1 MVDNQG
7 PDTPQSANTGFD
19 ESVFSETPQ
28 APIVDEGSAQ
38 ENTLTPTDA
47 FTDSSGEEAPKEV
60 PSVEETTQPV
70 DPKNDDTRYQ
80 YWQSQAAKRE
90 NELKQMQQRVQNYE
104 QMQQYAPQPAPQQQQ
119 PQVEE
124 FPDPPEKPGKPRNFN
139 RQEAFEDAS
148 SESARY
154 LDEVEEWRDNMD
166 EYNMLRNQYE
176 NAVTQEQI
184 QNQNAQRRQIE
195 AQRQAHF
202 QQQQQMN
209 EVNELVQGHYGLSPE
224 ESKEFI
230 QTMSDPASIT
240 VDNLVQL
247 YRLQKGKGGGAPVNP
262 GQSPQ
267 PSPSFQQAQRAQ
279 QVPQP
284 MGVQPT
290 AGNNQAPAED
300 QIMDNMIS
308 DFKSKNPW

>member
-7 PDTPQSANTGFD
+7 PDTPQSANSLFNED
-19 ESVFSETPQ
+19 VFTETPETQ
-28 APIVDEGSAQ
+28 ANEGSAQ

-47 FTDSSGEEAPKEV
+47 FTAPSGEEAPQEA
-60 PSVEETTQPV
+60 PSVEETPQPV
-70 DPKNDDTRYQ
+70 DPKNDERRYQ

-90 NELKQMQQRVQNYE
+90 NELRQMQERMQTYE
-104 QMQQYAPQPAPQQQQ
+104 QNMQQPAQPYAPQQQE
-119 PQVEE
+119 PQREE

-166 EYNMLRNQYE
+166 EYNTLRVQYE
-176 NAVTQEQI
+176 NAVTQERI
-184 QNQNAQRRQIE
+184 QNQEAQRRQTE
-195 AQRQAHF
+195 AQRQAYR
-202 QQQQQMN
+202 QQQEQLSQ
-209 EVNELVQGHYGLSPE
+209 VNELVQGHYGLSPE
-224 ESKEFI
+224 ESQEFI
-230 QTMSDPASIT
+230 QTMSDPSSIT

-300 QIMDNMIS
+300 QIMDNMIA

>member
-7 PDTPQSANTGFD
+7 PDTPQSANSLFNED
-19 ESVFSETPQ
+19 VFTETPETQ
-28 APIVDEGSAQ
+28 ANEGSAQ

-47 FTDSSGEEAPKEV
+47 FTAPSGEEAPQEA
-60 PSVEETTQPV
+60 PSVEETPQPV
-70 DPKNDDTRYQ
+70 DPKNDERRYQ

-90 NELKQMQQRVQNYE
+90 NELRQMQERMQTYE
-104 QMQQYAPQPAPQQQQ
+104 QNMQQPAQQYAPQQQEPQR
-119 PQVEE
+119 EE

-166 EYNMLRNQYE
+166 EYNTLRVQYE
-176 NAVTQEQI
+176 NAVTQERI
-184 QNQNAQRRQIE
+184 QNQEAQRRQTE
-195 AQRQAHF
+195 AQRQAYR
-202 QQQQQMN
+202 QQQEQLSQ
-209 EVNELVQGHYGLSPE
+209 VNELVQGHYGLSPE
-224 ESKEFI
+224 ESQEFI
-230 QTMSDPASIT
+230 QTMSDPSSIT

-247 YRLQKGKGGGAPVNP
+247 YRLQKGQGGGAPVNQ
-262 GQSPQ
+262 GQPAQ
-267 PSPSFQQAQRAQ
+267 PSPQFQQAQRAQ

-300 QIMDNMIS
+300 QIMDNMIA

>member
-7 PDTPQSANTGFD
+7 LDTPQPANPGFD

-28 APIVDEGSAQ
+28 APVVEEGSAQ

-47 FTDSSGEEAPKEV
+47 FTDPSGEEAPKEA
-60 PSVEETTQPV
+60 PSVEETPQPV

-90 NELKQMQQRVQNYE
+90 NEMKAMQARMQNVQ
-104 QMQQYAPQPAPQQQQ
+104 QPAQQFAPQQQQ
-119 PQVEE
+119 PEVEE
-124 FPDPPEKPGKPRNFN
+124 FPDPPEKPVKPRNFN
-139 RQEAFEDAS
+139 RQEAYEDAS

-154 LDEVEEWRDNMD
+154 LDESEEWRDNMD
-166 EYNMLRNQYE
+166 EYNTLRVQYE
-176 NAVTQEQI
+176 NAITQEKI
-184 QNQNAQRRQIE
+184 QNQEAQRRQYE
-195 AQRQAHF
+195 AQRQAQI
-202 QQQQQMN
+202 QQNQQMN

-230 QTMSDPASIT
+230 ETMSNPSSIT

-247 YRLQKGKGGGAPVNP
+247 YRLQKGNGGGAPVNP
-262 GQSPQ
+262 GQPAQ

-290 AGNNQAPAED
+290 AGNTTAPAED

>member
-7 PDTPQSANTGFD
+7 TDTPQSANNLFD
-19 ESVFSETPQ
+19 ESVFTDAPQ
-28 APIVDEGSAQ
+28 GEESTQ

-47 FTDSSGEEAPKEV
+47 FTEASGEEAPKEV
-60 PSVEETTQPV
+60 PSTEETQPV
-70 DPKNDDTRYQ
+70 DAKNDERRYQ
-80 YWQSQAAKRE
+80 YWQSQAAQRDNQIRE
-90 NELKQMQQRVQNYE
+90 LQNQVQYNQAQQQH
-104 QMQQYAPQPAPQQQQ
+104 QQQ
-119 PQVEE
+119 PQQAQPQEE
-124 FPDPPEKPGKPRNFN
+124 QFPAAPDKPTKPHNFN
-139 RQEAFEDAS
+139 RQEAYEDAS

-154 LDEVEEWRDNMD
+154 LDEVDEWRDNIQ
-166 EYNMLRNQYE
+166 EYQSLKEDYDASMITDQLKAQQAERAQ
-176 NAVTQEQI
+176 ADRVRQAQI
-184 QNQNAQRRQIE
+184 Q
-195 AQRQAHF
+195 QAG
-202 QQQQQMN
+202 QMQ
-209 EVNELVQGHYGLSPE
+209 EVSKLVQGHYGMSQE
-224 ESKEFI
+224 DTQDFI
-230 QTMSDPASIT
+230 KTMSNPSSIT

-247 YRLQKGKGGGAPVNP
+247 YRLQKGQGGGAPVNP
-262 GQSPQ
+262 GQPAQ